1 MSSARVALVTGAAR
15 GQGWAIAE
23 RLRTDGFAVVACDI
37 NDAELNAAVT
47 ARADDA
53 LIGVRLD
60 VTRPEQW
67 KAAVATT
74 VERFG
79 ALTALI
85 NNAGTLHRAA
95 IADETPEDFE
105 NAWRVNCLGAFLGIQ
120 AALAS
125 LCAAEGAAIVNTCS
139 TGAIRPFPQHSAYG
153 SSKWALRGLTQ
164 TVAAELVSAGVRVNA
179 VFPGP
184 IATPMLDDVTQQR
197 LAAVSAGGR
206 LGRPVEVADA
216 VAFLVSE
223 AASFI
228 TGAELV
234 VDGGQCLQI
243 R

>member
-1 MSSARVALVTGAAR
+1 MTPARVALVTGAAR
-15 GQGWAIAE
+15 GQGWAIAQ
-23 RLRTDGFAVVACDI
+23 RLRADGFSVAACDI
-37 NDAELNAAVT
+37 NEAELGAAVA

-60 VTRPEQW
+60 VTSREQW
-67 KAAVATT
+67 DVAVATT

-79 ALTALI
+79 ALTTLV

-95 IADETPEDFE
+95 ISDETPEGFE
-105 NAWRVNCLGAFLGIQ
+105 KAWRVNCFGAFLGIR
-120 AALAS
+120 AALDRLREAD
-125 LCAAEGAAIVNTCS
+125 GAAIVNTCS

-164 TVAAELVSAGVRVNA
+164 TVAAELVSTGIRVNA

-184 IATPMLDDVTQQR
+184 IATPMLDDTVQQR
-197 LAAVSAGGR
+197 LVAVSPTGR
-206 LGRPVEVADA
+206 LGRPGEVADA
-216 VAFLVSE
+216 VAFLVSD

-228 TGAELV
+228 TGAELI